1 MDALRLAS
9 SGGSI
14 ALLSKL
20 VTSGQM
26 SEIDST
32 IWLTLMPFT
41 SYVEEGSISSLI
53 VSYKIIMINLK

>member
-20 VTSGQM
+20 VTSGQL
-26 SEIDST
+26 SETFST
-32 IWLTLMPFT
+32 FWVTMMPFT
-41 SYVEEGSISSLI
+41 SYVEEESISSLI
-53 VSYKIIMINLK
+53 VS